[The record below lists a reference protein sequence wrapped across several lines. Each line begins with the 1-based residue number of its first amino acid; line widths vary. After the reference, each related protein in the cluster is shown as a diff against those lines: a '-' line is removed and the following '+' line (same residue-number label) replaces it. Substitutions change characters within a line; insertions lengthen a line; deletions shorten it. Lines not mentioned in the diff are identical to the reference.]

1 MRIFTGIRRRLQ
13 RASAPAPGSVP
24 VTVVS
29 QLDTLADSIAHSQ
42 ARLLMIADRVA
53 AGRAQPGDESRLRIQ
68 REMTASFQ
76 KRLEKVALPTG
87 TGDDAEAWLRS
98 ITDPSGLDTRQ
109 KDSH

>member
-1 MRIFTGIRRRLQ
+1 MRIFTGNRRRRQ
-13 RASAPAPGSVP
+13 EPSAPAPDRVP
-24 VTVVS
+24 AAS
-29 QLDTLADSIAHSQ
+29 QLDILAASIADSQ

-53 AGRAQPGDESRLRIQ
+53 DGHGQPGDESRLRIQ

-76 KRLEKVALPTG
+76 KRLEKLALPIG

-98 ITDPSGLDTRQ
+98 VTDPSGLGTRQ